1 MNTERP
7 VTNVVPT
14 ELSRA
19 DGFFD
24 LAFLFG
30 MGLAAWWLAL
40 RGVPWWMF
48 VPVLTPPSL
57 EVLSGEPA
65 GDIPFLG
72 ALAAGLRSKLGLR
85 RAHEWVA
92 AWLHYTR
99 VRTWPDFLNW
109 SSTTWQNSRL
119 KSKMPTWNCSARL
132 RTLSTALRLSRLRRL
147 CIRCLPSSALA
158 RTRLTGQLPD
168 ADLGQ

>member
-1 MNTERP
+1 MSTERP
-7 VTNVVPT
+7 VTIVVPT

-24 LAFLFG
+24 LAFLVG
-30 MGLAAWWLAL
+30 VGLAAWWLAL
-40 RGVPWWMF
+40 RGVPLWLF
-48 VPVLTPPSL
+48 VPVLGGLSIF
-57 EVLSGEPA
+57 VLTGEPA

-85 RAHEWVA
+85 RAHEWVE
-92 AWLHYTR
+92 AWWHYTN
-99 VRTWPDFLNW
+99 VRTIPDFLNW

-119 KSKMPTWNCSARL
+119 KSKMPTWNYSARL
-132 RTLSTALRLSRLRRL
+132 RTLSTALHLSRLRRL

-158 RTRLTGQLPD
+158 RVRLTGQLPD